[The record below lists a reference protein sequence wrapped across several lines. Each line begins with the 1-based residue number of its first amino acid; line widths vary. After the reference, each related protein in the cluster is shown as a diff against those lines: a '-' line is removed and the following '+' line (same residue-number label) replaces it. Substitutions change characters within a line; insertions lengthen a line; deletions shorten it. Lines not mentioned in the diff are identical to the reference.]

1 MNNNINNN
9 MDNNNN
15 NNNMDN
21 NNFNFNIND
30 FKKLNIQNNDND
42 LEFIKFGKEIS
53 YDCLNKDKLKIEI
66 KEGQNEAELEVVLKN
81 NGTTQWPMN
90 KTKLIANDKK
100 NLIGKN
106 IELEPQNPDDI
117 KKYIVN
123 FNELKPYPPG
133 DYTAGFFFEVDGK
146 KYGDDIEL
154 DIIIKDKDE
163 DEEEKHKRLVQE
175 FRDEYTLSE
184 DAYPDEK
191 LLQVLKEHNFNIVE
205 AFTSLFE

>member
-1 MNNNINNN
+1 

-15 NNNMDN
+15 NNMNNN

-42 LEFIKFGKEIS
+42 LEFIKFGKKIS

-66 KEGQNEAELEVVLKN
+66 QEGQNEAELEVVLKN

-154 DIIIKDKDE
+154 DIIIKDKGD
-163 DEEEKHKRLVQE
+163 DEEEKHKKLVQE

-184 DAYPDEK
+184 DAYSDEK
-191 LLQVLKEHNFNIVE
+191 LLQVLKEHNYNIVE

>member
-1 MNNNINNN
+1 MKNTNNNIIIKTNN
-9 MDNNNN
+9 
-15 NNNMDN
+15 N

-30 FKKLNIQNNDND
+30 FKKQNIGNNDNGF
-42 LEFIKFGKEIS
+42 EFIKFGKEIS

-154 DIIIKDKDE
+154 DIIIKDKGD
-163 DEEEKHKRLVQE
+163 DEEEKHKKLVQE

-184 DAYPDEK
+184 DAYSDEK
-191 LLQVLKEHNFNIVE
+191 LLQVLKEHNYNIVE

>member
-1 MNNNINNN
+1 MLYERRT
-9 MDNNNN
+9 
-15 NNNMDN
+15 
-21 NNFNFNIND
+21 
-30 FKKLNIQNNDND
+30 KRERKR
-42 LEFIKFGKEIS
+42 ERKGERKGKR
-53 YDCLNKDKLKIEI
+53 KR
-66 KEGQNEAELEVVLKN
+66 EGKNEAELEVVLKN

-154 DIIIKDKDE
+154 DIIIKDKGD
-163 DEEEKHKRLVQE
+163 DEEENGE
-175 FRDEYTLSE
+175 I
-184 DAYPDEK
+184 
-191 LLQVLKEHNFNIVE
+191 FNNG
-205 AFTSLFE
+205 

>member
-1 MNNNINNN
+1 
-9 MDNNNN
+9 
-15 NNNMDN
+15 
-21 NNFNFNIND
+21 
-30 FKKLNIQNNDND
+30 
-42 LEFIKFGKEIS
+42 
-53 YDCLNKDKLKIEI
+53 
-66 KEGQNEAELEVVLKN
+66 
-81 NGTTQWPMN
+81 MN

-154 DIIIKDKDE
+154 DIIIKDKGE
-163 DEEEKHKRLVQE
+163 NEKEKYKKFIQE

-184 DAYPDEK
+184 DAYSDEK
-191 LLQVLKEHNFNIVE
+191 LLQVLKEHNYNIVE